1 MIMNMMFNDPCSIPQ
16 AKKYYVVT
24 VTFNNGNWYLA
35 DAKNKPDSY
44 SIREWTSNADTAIH
58 FDRKEDAET
67 VALLL
72 CDDIDYNISG
82 ISKIKQ

>member
-35 DAKNKPDSY
+35 DARNEPASY
-44 SIREWTSNADTAIH
+44 SIRE
-58 FDRKEDAET
+58 
-67 VALLL
+67 
-72 CDDIDYNISG
+72 
-82 ISKIKQ
+82 